1 MNVFLLVFAILSR
14 LYSASSSID
23 GPASI
28 LGGLALSG
36 DLVEVQL
43 FLIDPWQNPAVNE
56 NEAIRIASRK
66 GYADILSYLLSF
78 KDDVDP
84 TARNNE
90 AIRVAIAN
98 GHLKVILVLL
108 TDARV
113 DPTEAFLMAIRNSKT
128 PNHDL
133 ALQAIN
139 GR

>member
-1 MNVFLLVFAILSR
+1 MTS
-14 LYSASSSID
+14 

-28 LGGLALSG
+28 LGGLVLSG

-98 GHLKVILVLL
+98 GHLKVEQITFLHVNVLKI
-108 TDARV
+108 
-113 DPTEAFLMAIRNSKT
+113 TEIHVFPSTFLKITEIHVFR
-128 PNHDL
+128 
-133 ALQAIN
+133 QY
-139 GR
+139 